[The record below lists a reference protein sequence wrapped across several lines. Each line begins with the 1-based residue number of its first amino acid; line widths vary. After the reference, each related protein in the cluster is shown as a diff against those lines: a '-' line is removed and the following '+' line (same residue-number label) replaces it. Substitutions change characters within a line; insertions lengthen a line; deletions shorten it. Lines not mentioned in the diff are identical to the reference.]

1 MPGEPVP
8 HRSRYQGALRYI
20 EAMTLDNAFDLQ
32 ARNKKIFKK
41 NWISNRGEIALRLIR
56 AVHDK
61 AIDSVAIDA

>member
-1 MPGEPVP
+1 M
-8 HRSRYQGALRYI
+8 RYI